1 MNGKAPEGA
10 GPVHVCAERCRTF
23 YLFAKAEGS
32 YPSPGLAVLFSR
44 RPDFSRVS
52 THTWTPRWYADGT

>member
-1 MNGKAPEGA
+1 MTYLFGREGQERPPK
-10 GPVHVCAERCRTF
+10 GPGQSNVFAVGAVSVHLHSTL

-44 RPDFSRVS
+44 VVF
-52 THTWTPRWYADGT
+52 